1 MARDKDTGG
10 GGSPGATAHLIRVVH
25 AHAHATSGK
34 VVHLPFLRA
43 AAILRG
49 EDHLECAGPVN
60 HKVCGLVLQRREDG
74 SGPGLQLGWGVPG
87 PWSPTPT
94 GTDLVA
100 VGMPANGDGLGPAR
114 DETRDVLTDDG
125 LPEDSSSEDVPDG
138 SIGALP
144 HLLQLELYEDKDE
157 VAPLQ
162 PPPSDQDLNPKQEC
176 S

>member
-1 MARDKDTGG
+1 MAQAQ
-10 GGSPGATAHLIRVVH
+10 GS
-25 AHAHATSGK
+25 SW
-34 VVHLPFLRA
+34 
-43 AAILRG
+43 
-49 EDHLECAGPVN
+49 
-60 HKVCGLVLQRREDG
+60 G
-74 SGPGLQLGWGVPG
+74 SGVPG
-87 PWSPTPT
+87 PQSPTPT
-94 GTDLVA
+94 RANLVA

-125 LPEDSSSEDVPDG
+125 LPEDSSPEDVPDG

-162 PPPSDQDLNPKQEC
+162 PKPSDQDLNPKREC